1 MSSCGISMDYQS
13 SFFLKELHGGRTCR
27 IGVMYL
33 LQMYNEGYPV
43 GNSLIAADSTW
54 QSIFHVLWCEV
65 TTMPRVASLWATGDQ
80 GLEKIIWCCRMGFY
94 REHAVEGTQGP
105 RAVFVLP
112 FARHKALLNSISG
125 SKIRLMMPPLRSV
138 PYPLLLPTVWSDGPP
153 VCLSSVYVLQLSHRN
168 IIVIQI
174 PPSLTISCK
183 YSSVIKDTIIRQPR
197 LQFIVLL
204 SSSCVK

>member
-1 MSSCGISMDYQS
+1 MDYQS
-13 SFFLKELHGGRTCR
+13 SFFLRELHGSRTCR

-33 LQMYNEGYPV
+33 LQMYNEWYPV
-43 GNSLIAADSTW
+43 GNDLIASDSTW
-54 QSIFHVLWCEV
+54 QSIFHEIWCEI
-65 TTMPRVASLWATGDQ
+65 TTMPRVESLWATGDQ
-80 GLEKIIWCCRMGFY
+80 GLETIILCCRMGFY

-112 FARHKALLNSISG
+112 FASHKASLNSISC
-125 SKIRLMMPPLRSV
+125 SKIPLMMPPLRSL
-138 PYPLLLPTVWSDGPP
+138 PYPLLLPKFWSGGPP
-153 VCLSSVYVLQLSHRN
+153 VCLSSVYCLQLSHHN

-174 PPSLTISCK
+174 PPSLTTSCK
-183 YSSVIKDTIIRQPR
+183 YCRVIKGTIIRKPW